1 MSDSR
6 PTKRE
11 WLCTFALVLS
21 AATSSACRARPTVQV
36 APPLTVT
43 LDRADWT
50 YRVGDSAVF
59 RVKLAREL
67 GDVSNAAVV
76 VSVGPE
82 LMPPLRT
89 DTIAGTA
96 VGSTNG
102 AMLRGT
108 MATPGF
114 LRATATVQVNGKRYT
129 GMATA
134 AFSPEQIDAST
145 TMPGDFE
152 LFWKGAIA
160 DARRVPLRPVMT
172 RKSELSTRH
181 VDVYHVSFQNQREG
195 SRLYG
200 VLSVPRRA
208 GAQRAGKYPALLDLP
223 GAGVRRYYPAIE
235 TARKGVIV
243 LSIGI
248 HGIPIDRDSLFYDE
262 LLATPLDGYWTSNLE
277 DRDRY
282 YFKRVIVGAIRAG
295 DFVFELPMFDGVN
308 YVVRGGSQGGMLAMA
323 AGALDPRVKAI
334 AVAHPAFADHF
345 AYLRGRAGGWPHV
358 LADTTYLK
366 AKAEK
371 MVTLRYYDAV
381 NFARLLKVPGF
392 YTWGFND
399 LVVPPTSAFAAYNV
413 ITAAKELMP
422 VVESGH
428 ERTKLQRTRME
439 AWLLQV
445 VGVPDR
451 TERPTR

>member
-1 MSDSR
+1 MSGSR
-6 PTKRE
+6 LTKRE
-11 WLCTFALVLS
+11 GLCALTLGLL
-21 AATSSACRARPTVQV
+21 AATGSACRARPTVQV
-36 APPLTVT
+36 APPVIVT

-59 RVKLAREL
+59 RVKLPREL
-67 GDVSNAAVV
+67 GDASNAAVV

-82 LMPPLRT
+82 LMSPFRT

-108 MATPGF
+108 MSTPGF

-208 GAQRAGKYPALLDLP
+208 GKYPALLDVP

-235 TARKGVIV
+235 TARKGMIV

-262 LLATPLDGYWTSNLE
+262 LLATPLDGYWISNLE

-282 YFKRVIVGAIRAG
+282 YFKRVIVGVIRAG
-295 DFVFELPMFDGVN
+295 DFLFELPMFDGVN

-345 AYLRGRAGGWPHV
+345 GYQRGRAGGWPHV
-358 LADTTYLK
+358 LADTTYLR
-366 AKAEK
+366 ARAEK
-371 MVTLRYYDAV
+371 METLRYYDAV

-413 ITAAKELMP
+413 ITAPKELMP

-428 ERTKLQRTRME
+428 ERTKVQRTRME
-439 AWLLQV
+439 AWLLQA
-445 VGVPDR
+445 VGVTDR
-451 TERPTR
+451 SQRQTR

>member
-1 MSDSR
+1 MSR
-6 PTKRE
+6 MQLTKRD
-11 WLCTFALVLS
+11 WVCAIVLVWS
-21 AATSSACRARPTVQV
+21 AATGSACRARPTVQV
-36 APPLTVT
+36 VPPLTVT
-43 LDRADWT
+43 LDRSDWT

-59 RVKLAREL
+59 RVNLAREF
-67 GDVSNAAVV
+67 GDAANAAVV
-76 VSVGPE
+76 VTVGPE
-82 LMPPLRT
+82 LMRPFRT
-89 DTIAGTA
+89 DTIVGTA
-96 VGSTNG
+96 LTSPNG

-114 LRATATVQVNGKRYT
+114 LRATATVQLNGKRYT

-134 AFSPEQIDAST
+134 AFSPEKLEAST
-145 TMPGDFE
+145 TMPGDFA
-152 LFWKGAIA
+152 LFWQTAIA
-160 DARRVPLRPVMT
+160 DARRVPLRPVVT
-172 RKSELSTRH
+172 RKGDLSTRD

-195 SRLYG
+195 SRLFG
-200 VLSVPRRA
+200 VLSVPR
-208 GAQRAGKYPALLDLP
+208 RAGKYPALLDLP

-235 TARKGVIV
+235 TARKGIIV

-248 HGIPIDRDSLFYDE
+248 HGIPIDRDSLFYNE

-282 YFKRVIVGAIRAG
+282 YFKRVIVGVIRAG
-295 DFVFELPMFDGVN
+295 DFLFEQPKFDGVN

-358 LADTTYLK
+358 LADTTYLR

-371 MVTLRYYDAV
+371 METLRYYDAV

-413 ITAAKELMP
+413 ITAPKELMP

-439 AWLLQV
+439 AWLLDA
-445 VGVPDR
+445 VGVKDR
-451 TERPTR
+451 SPRGTR

>member
-1 MSDSR
+1 MR
-6 PTKRE
+6 P
-11 WLCTFALVLS
+11 F
-21 AATSSACRARPTVQV
+21 
-36 APPLTVT
+36 
-43 LDRADWT
+43 
-50 YRVGDSAVF
+50 
-59 RVKLAREL
+59 
-67 GDVSNAAVV
+67 
-76 VSVGPE
+76 
-82 LMPPLRT
+82 RT
-89 DTIAGTA
+89 DTI
-96 VGSTNG
+96 VGSALGTGNG
-102 AMLRGT
+102 VLMRG
-108 MATPGF
+108 ALAAPGF
-114 LRATATVQVNGKRYT
+114 LRATATVEVNGKRYT

-134 AFSPEQIDAST
+134 AFSPEKIEAST
-145 TMPGDFE
+145 TMPGDFA
-152 LFWKGAIA
+152 LFWQTAIA
-160 DARRVPLRPVMT
+160 DARRVPLRPVVT
-172 RKSELSTRH
+172 RKGDLSTRD

-195 SRLYG
+195 SRLFG

-208 GAQRAGKYPALLDLP
+208 GKYPALLDVP
-223 GAGVRRYYPAIE
+223 GAGVRRYYPTIE
-235 TARKGVIV
+235 TARKGIIV

-282 YFKRVIVGAIRAG
+282 YFKRVIVGVIRAG
-295 DFVFELPMFDGVN
+295 DFLFELPKFDGVN
-308 YVVRGGSQGGMLAMA
+308 YVVRGGSQGGLLAMA
-323 AGALDPRVKAI
+323 AGALDPRVKGI

-358 LADTTYLK
+358 LADTTYLR

-371 MVTLRYYDAV
+371 METLRYYDAV

-413 ITAAKELMP
+413 ITARKELMP

-428 ERTKLQRTRME
+428 ERTKVQRTRME
-439 AWLLQV
+439 AWLLQA

-451 TERPTR
+451 SQRQTR

>member
-1 MSDSR
+1 MSGCR
-6 PTKRE
+6 PAHTP
-11 WLCTFALVLS
+11 WLPTLLLVLS
-21 AATSSACRARPTVQV
+21 AATGSGCRARPVVQV

-59 RVKLAREL
+59 RVRLARDG

-82 LMPPLRT
+82 RMPPIRT
-89 DTIAGTA
+89 DTIIGTA
-96 VGSTNG
+96 DGVL
-102 AMLRGT
+102 LRGT
-108 MATPGF
+108 LAAPGF
-114 LRATATVQVNGKRYT
+114 LRATATVQLNGKRYT

-134 AFSPEQIDAST
+134 AFGPEQIDAST
-145 TMPGDFE
+145 TMPGDFA
-152 LFWKGAIA
+152 LFWQKAIA
-160 DARRVPLRPVMT
+160 DARRVALRPVMT
-172 RKSELSTRH
+172 RKSGLSTRD

-195 SRLYG
+195 SRLFG

-208 GAQRAGKYPALLDLP
+208 GRYPALLDVP

-262 LLATPLDGYWTSNLE
+262 LLATPLDGYWTNNLE

-282 YFKRVIVGAIRAG
+282 YFKRVIVGVVRAG
-295 DFVFELPMFDGVN
+295 DFLFELPKFDGVN
-308 YVVRGGSQGGMLAMA
+308 YVVRGGSQGGLLAMA
-323 AGALDPRVKAI
+323 AGALDQRVKAI

-345 AYLRGRAGGWPHV
+345 GYLRGRAGGWPHV
-358 LADTTYLK
+358 LADTTYLR

-371 MVTLRYYDAV
+371 METLRYYDAV

-392 YTWGFND
+392 YTWGYND

-413 ITAAKELMP
+413 ITAPKELMP

-428 ERTKLQRTRME
+428 ERTKVQRTRME
-439 AWLLQV
+439 SWLLEA
-445 VGVPDR
+445 VGITDHRQRR
-451 TERPTR
+451 TR